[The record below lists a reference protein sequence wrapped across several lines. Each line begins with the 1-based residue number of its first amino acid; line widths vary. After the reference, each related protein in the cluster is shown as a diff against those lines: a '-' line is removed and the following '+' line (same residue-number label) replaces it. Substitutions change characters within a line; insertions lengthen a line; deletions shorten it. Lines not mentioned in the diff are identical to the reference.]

1 MTAAQSVNQQPVKTQ
16 TTSKQATKVKLLPI
30 YWLESK
36 MEVLRMVRSPG
47 FALPSLLFPV
57 MFYLFFGILFTM
69 RADNMSTY
77 MLATYGT
84 FGVIG
89 PALFSFGVGVAV
101 ERGQGWFDVKEAS
114 PMPASAYIVA
124 RIAVSIVFSL
134 AIILS
139 LFALGATLGDVQ
151 LFRSQWLLMA
161 LVLVLG
167 SLPFCAIGLA
177 LGLFL
182 KSNSAPA
189 VVNLTYL
196 PMAFLSG
203 LWVPI
208 NMFPQVMQNI
218 ANFLPPYHLAQLAL
232 KVIDMDVN
240 GNIWFHLGVLAAYGL
255 VFFALAMKAYSKKD
269 KS

>member
-1 MTAAQSVNQQPVKTQ
+1 MNATQP
-16 TTSKQATKVKLLPI
+16 TTMKLLPI

-36 MEVLRMVRSPG
+36 MEVLKMIRSPG
-47 FALPSLLFPV
+47 FAISSLMFPV
-57 MFYLFFGILFTM
+57 MFYTFFGLLFTM
-69 RADNMSTY
+69 SAANMSTY

-89 PALFSFGVGVAV
+89 PALMSFGVGVSV

-124 RIAVSIVFSL
+124 RIAVSLVFST
-134 AIILS
+134 AIILC
-139 LFALGATLGDVQ
+139 LFTLGATFGGVSLLQ
-151 LFRSQWLLMA
+151 SQWLLLA
-161 LVLVLG
+161 LVLMLG

-177 LGLFL
+177 MGLSM
-182 KSNSAPA
+182 KSSTAPA

-196 PMAFLSG
+196 PMSFLSG

-208 NMFPQVMQNI
+208 NAFPESLQTVAHFM
-218 ANFLPPYHLAQLAL
+218 PPFHLAQLAL
-232 KVIDMDVN
+232 KTIDMDIG
-240 GNIWFHLGVLAAYGL
+240 GNVWLHLGALLAYGL
-255 VFFALAMKAYSKKD
+255 IFFALAAKAYSKKD